1 MSCRAQY
8 CPAPGRRMTLEQQT
22 LGSSPLAELFYSA
35 PIGMGQIDA
44 NGRLT
49 DLNAEF
55 ARLIGVRAHDALHRP
70 FAEIAPANHD
80 RWLGIIRAVRAN
92 PGLSRETVE
101 IGVPPDSKSLE
112 VVGWASKGPGRTPSV
127 TLLVSE
133 VSADRGS
140 PSLIGS
146 IERARF
152 AREIH
157 DGLAQ
162 DLWLAKLTASKLA
175 RHPTMDAD
183 GRALCADLLRSIDA
197 GLTEA
202 RTAVMTM
209 RSVNKPT
216 VTLSELLER
225 QINEFSDRFGIR
237 AECHLEDGLP
247 IPPRVSFEMLRVV
260 QEALNNVRKHAS
272 AHRILVTVDQRRTSV
287 VLTVR
292 DDGVG
297 FDPSVAND
305 GYGRQSMS
313 ERAQSIG
320 GRLTVASAPGR
331 GTTVTLRV
339 PVHHLVSQR

>member
-1 MSCRAQY
+1 
-8 CPAPGRRMTLEQQT
+8 MTIEQQT
-22 LGSSPLAELFYSA
+22 LASPLAELFYAA
-35 PIGMGQIDA
+35 PIGMGQIDSS
-44 NGRLT
+44 GRLT
-49 DLNAEF
+49 DFNAEF
-55 ARLIGVRAHDALHRP
+55 ARLLGVPAHDALHRP
-70 FAEIAPANHD
+70 LAQIPLASRD
-80 RWLGIIRAVRAN
+80 RWQEIIHAVRAN
-92 PGLSRETVE
+92 PGLTRETVD
-101 IGVPPDSKSLE
+101 IGRPPDGISLE
-112 VVGWASKGPGRTPSV
+112 VVGWASKGPGRTQSV
-127 TLLVSE
+127 TLLASE
-133 VSADRGS
+133 VSTDRGS
-140 PSLIGS
+140 SSLIGS

-197 GLTEA
+197 GLAEA
-202 RTAVMTM
+202 RTAVMAM
-209 RSVNKPT
+209 RSADKPT
-216 VTLSELLER
+216 VTLSELIER
-225 QINEFSDRFGIR
+225 QVNEFSDRFGIR
-237 AECHLEDGLP
+237 AECRLEDGLP
-247 IPPRVSFEMLRVV
+247 IPPRVSFEILRVV

-272 AHRILVTVDQRRTSV
+272 ARRILMTLDQRRTSV

-297 FDPSVAND
+297 FDPALASE

-320 GRLTVASAPGR
+320 GRLTVASAKGR

-339 PVHHLVSQR
+339 PIQNLESQR